1 MTKTLTFL
9 HTSPVHIA
17 TFDRLI
23 AEIAPDV
30 PVRHV
35 VDESLL
41 SEARAAGAI
50 TPNLERRIDA
60 TVRGAIEQD
69 AAVVLCTCS
78 TIGGCAEDVGRLTN
92 TPVLRVDR
100 AMAERAITLG
110 PHILVAAALAS
121 TLAPTRALLID
132 AAERAGKMV
141 QIEELLCDSA
151 WARFEQGDHAGYI
164 AAIAECL
171 RRAAGDADAIVLAQA
186 SMADAAALCAD
197 LPIPILSSP
206 RLGLEAAIRA
216 YDAA

>member
-1 MTKTLTFL
+1 MIKTLTFL
-9 HTSPVHIA
+9 HTSPAHIA

-23 AEIAPDV
+23 AELDPRL

-100 AMAERAITLG
+100 PMAERASALG
-110 PHILVAAALAS
+110 PHILMAAALAS
-121 TLAPTRALLID
+121 TLAPTRALLLD
-132 AAERAGKMV
+132 AAERAGKIV

-151 WARFEQGDHAGYI
+151 WAHFEQGDQAGYI
-164 AAIAECL
+164 AAIAERL
-171 RRAAGDADAIVLAQA
+171 HGAAGYADVIVLAQA

-197 LPIPILSSP
+197 LRIPILSSP

-216 YDAA
+216 YEAA